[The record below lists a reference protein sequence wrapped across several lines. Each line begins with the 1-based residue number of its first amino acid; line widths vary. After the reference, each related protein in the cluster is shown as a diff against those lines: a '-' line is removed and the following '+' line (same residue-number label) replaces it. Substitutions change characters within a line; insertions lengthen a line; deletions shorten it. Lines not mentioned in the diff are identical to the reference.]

1 MLRPKQMI
9 PKLAVAMLA
18 LTGCGGDA
26 NSGAPV
32 SGGSNGSGGSG
43 GNGISDNLANALNS
57 WCMKL
62 VDCYKEAYPDYT
74 VQECIAYATD
84 QYGLDT
90 GISAAC
96 DAAAASYF
104 ECGTNLMC
112 DQLMMLYNDCD
123 PEFNAAGDACN

>member
-1 MLRPKQMI
+1 MFRPKQMI
-9 PKLAVAMLA
+9 PKLAVATLA
-18 LTGCGGDA
+18 LTGCGGDGDKA
-26 NSGAPV
+26 TAG
-32 SGGSNGSGGSG
+32 
-43 GNGISDNLANALNS
+43 GISDNLTNALNS

-62 VDCYKEAYPDYT
+62 VDCYSEAYPDYT

>member
-1 MLRPKQMI
+1 MLRPKKMI
-9 PKLAVAMLA
+9 PKLTVAMLA
-18 LTGCGGDA
+18 LTGCGGDT
-26 NSGAPV
+26 N
-32 SGGSNGSGGSG
+32 NGSGGSG
-43 GNGISDNLANALNS
+43 GNGISDNLTNALNS

-62 VDCYKEAYPDYT
+62 VDCYSEAYPDYT